1 MSCPLQ
7 AHKALQHQV
16 QDVTSAQLASLSQ
29 ELDQLRQRHEA
40 GAAKAA
46 SDAAATRAQVAE
58 LRQWF
63 DANQVRPTT
72 KLFVVCFRQVTDGLT
87 QLLSES
93 CCCRSVC
100 FALVLRAAC
109 FAASSSAWLC

>member
-1 MSCPLQ
+1 MGIILTWALQVEGSIVRCVMPMQ

-40 GAAKAA
+40 AAAKAA

-63 DANQVRPTT
+63 DANQVCR
-72 KLFVVCFRQVTDGLT
+72 
-87 QLLSES
+87 LLSGW
-93 CCCRSVC
+93 
-100 FALVLRAAC
+100 F
-109 FAASSSAWLC
+109 